1 MLWPIFGHGGLVNFF
16 FHSTQDSSMSAN
28 TKKITLN
35 WKGNLRFEAKNPKGL
50 TVNFDAPADH
60 GGEETAMSPMETVL
74 ACLAGCTSFDVINI
88 LKKKRQVVTGYSVE
102 VEGTRA
108 EEPPTVY
115 TKINVKYLIRGK
127 NITKDAVE
135 RAIQLSEEKYCAVG
149 ATLKKTAEI
158 TSSYEIIE
166 E

>member
-1 MLWPIFGHGGLVNFF
+1 
-16 FHSTQDSSMSAN
+16 MSAN
-28 TKKITLN
+28 TKKITLD
-35 WKGNLRFEAKNPKGL
+35 WKGNFRFEAKNPKGL
-50 TVNFDAPADH
+50 TVNFDAPKDH
-60 GGEETAMSPMETVL
+60 GGEETALSPMETLL

-88 LKKKRQVVTGYSVE
+88 LRKKRQTITGYSVE

-108 EEPPTVY
+108 PEPPAVY
-115 TKINVKYLIRGK
+115 TKINIKYIIHGK
-127 NITKDAVE
+127 NVAKEAVE
-135 RAIQLSEEKYCAVG
+135 RAIELSEEKYCAVG